1 MKTPRIISGPHGRP
15 ALCAS
20 DLLELASATNPNVHT
35 PIGIGSW
42 IIDDD
47 TDGVRALE
55 DADAAVGWQ
64 VDGILMED
72 GVTPKR
78 NQYLTAEEA
87 NSGNYKL
94 AVFPLGGC
102 ELVLEEDG
110 VGGNISDAA
119 IAATPYVDIVV
130 TAPDDYGEAEKN
142 EMGVG
147 KAHANIKI
155 DSSSVNAATTG
166 KVLQLLGVADVGNV
180 LDSTA
185 KRSFRCKVIDSI
197 AQAVQP

>member
-1 MKTPRIISGPHGRP
+1 MKTPRIISGPHGKP

-20 DLLELASATNPNVHT
+20 NLLELAASTAPNVHT
-35 PIGIGSW
+35 PIGVGSW
-42 IIDDD
+42 ITNDA
-47 TDGVRALE
+47 TDGVRATE
-55 DADAAVGWQ
+55 AADNAVGWQ

-72 GVTPKR
+72 GLTTKR
-78 NQYLTAEEA
+78 NEYLTAAEA

-102 ELVLEEDG
+102 LLVLEEDG
-110 VGGNISDAA
+110 DGGNISDAA

-142 EMGVG
+142 ETGTG

-155 DSSSVNAATTG
+155 DSSSVNAAATN
-166 KVLQLLGVADVGNV
+166 KVVQILGVSDPTTV

-185 KRSFRCKVIDSI
+185 KRSFICKVIDAI